1 MNTSRTQEQ
10 PLEQDLTAAWR
21 YRKRPQPPRYD
32 FADLLGDN
40 DCHHDY
46 HREQQPPGQGLALLS
61 GLLCLI
67 FCIAGAA
74 CWLWMALEPVF
85 EHVERMLR

>member
-1 MNTSRTQEQ
+1 MNTSRTDEQ
-10 PLEQDLTAAWR
+10 PLEQDLTTAWR
-21 YRKRPQPPRYD
+21 CRRPILPAALCGDEDRYRCRPQPPRYD
-32 FADLLGDN
+32 FA
-40 DCHHDY
+40 
-46 HREQQPPGQGLALLS
+46 GLTLV
-61 GLLCLI
+61 CYLI